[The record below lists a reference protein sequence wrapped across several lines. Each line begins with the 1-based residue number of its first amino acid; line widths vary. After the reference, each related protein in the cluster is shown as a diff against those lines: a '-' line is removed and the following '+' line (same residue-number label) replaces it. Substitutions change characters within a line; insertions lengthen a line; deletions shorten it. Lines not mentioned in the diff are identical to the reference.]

1 MALTLRFTAPSSD
14 DRDWL
19 DYTIVEDGRRD
30 VGRLYEDRHSRP
42 ELRWFWSIT
51 VYINP
56 DLGITTSGR
65 APMMNEA
72 KEHFLRNW
80 QKCRTV
86 SSLARRPG
94 DPVGQYSR
102 STFPE
107 RGRPLDAR
115 ADGGRNQ
122 AGASSIGIGQG
133 AAVRTG
139 YEGSAGL
146 KATPDELVAG
156 ELRFAGGNDGL
167 GPNINHASDNVTR
180 ERGLD

>member
-1 MALTLRFTAPSSD
+1 MTLTLRFTAPSSD

-56 DLGITTSGR
+56 NLGIATSGR
-65 APMMNEA
+65 APTMNEA

-86 SSLARRPG
+86 SSLARRPAP
-94 DPVGQYSR
+94 DRAPNRCSSR
-102 STFPE
+102 
-107 RGRPLDAR
+107 R
-115 ADGGRNQ
+115 Q
-122 AGASSIGIGQG
+122 AS
-133 AAVRTG
+133 VRV
-139 YEGSAGL
+139 EN
-146 KATPDELVAG
+146 PD
-156 ELRFAGGNDGL
+156 
-167 GPNINHASDNVTR
+167 
-180 ERGLD
+180 

>member
-115 ADGGRNQ
+115 ADGGCSQ
-122 AGASSIGIGQG
+122 AGASSIGIGQS

-139 YEGSAGL
+139 YQGSAGL
-146 KATPDELVAG
+146 KATPDELVA
-156 ELRFAGGNDGL
+156 L
-167 GPNINHASDNVTR
+167 ASCTMRWPAAV
-180 ERGLD
+180 